1 MPLSWRQKE
10 FVMKKIIALV
20 LILALALS
28 LVIFTASCKD
38 EKPETP
44 ETPGGVEQPGGDL
57 GGGDGDNNTD
67 GSGQG
72 IEGGWLPIE

>member
-1 MPLSWRQKE
+1 
-10 FVMKKIIALV
+10 MKKIIALV
-20 LILALALS
+20 LVLALALS

-38 EKPETP
+38 KKPDG

-57 GGGDGDNNTD
+57 GGGDGNDNTD

>member
-10 FVMKKIIALV
+10 FVMKKIIALMLV
-20 LILALALS
+20 LALALS

-38 EKPETP
+38 EKPDDK
-44 ETPGGVEQPGGDL
+44 TPGGVEQPGGDF
-57 GGGDGDNNTD
+57 GGGDGGDNTD